1 MTRFIIP
8 SLLFLIIS
16 CSSDKVLL
24 PEEVSPDV
32 YKVLLDNEDVK
43 VLEVTFEPGQSDNM
57 HDHYPVTFYLIQ
69 GGKAQVT
76 MPDGT
81 VNEREIPSGFTGH
94 QLEKVRHQVK
104 NIGDSTIKLILVE
117 RKREQS
123 TNYSEEKLILPE
135 EVSPDRYEVL
145 LENEDI
151 KAVMVTFPPG
161 QGDNMHEHGVTTY
174 YAVKGGKMQNILADG
189 TVNEMDITD
198 GFVGH
203 GKKLVKHQM
212 MNVGNDTVKVLL
224 IEHKKLELVKD

>member
-43 VLEVTFEPGQSDNM
+43 VLEVTFKPGQSDNM

>member
-43 VLEVTFEPGQSDNM
+43 VLEVTFKPGQSDNM
-57 HDHYPVTFYLIQ
+57 HDHYPVTFYLLQ